1 MWHKVSID
9 QLINSEPP
17 YNDHIPDK
25 RSFNLGS
32 NCFVLLQCDNK
43 RAKAITARKVFTRLS
58 RFMSFHDNILVGRVF
73 I

>member
-43 RAKAITARKVFTRLS
+43 RAKAITARKVFTIDCRVLCL
-58 RFMSFHDNILVGRVF
+58 FMTIFW
-73 I
+73 